1 MAKKWAEVFERK
13 LGGNTKLVTM
23 VLCGVLLF
31 IITMP
36 TKKKE
41 TMSSDAAAN
50 APPVTYAAEAYAQEE
65 YVKDLEQRLTE
76 SLSKVSGVGA
86 VQVMIS
92 LKSSEEFVVKM
103 EETKEKHTTSENDG
117 SGGERNINESTT
129 LESTV
134 YVSRGSDKE
143 PYVVKTILPE
153 IEGVLVVAKGAGTGT
168 VNRTIV
174 DIVQALF
181 DLDVHKV
188 KVVKME

>member
-1 MAKKWAEVFERK
+1 MAKKWADIFEGK
-13 LGGNTKLVTM
+13 LRGNTKLVTM

-31 IITMP
+31 IIAMP

-41 TMSSDAAAN
+41 STSNDAVAN
-50 APPVTYAAEAYAQEE
+50 APPVAHAVETDSQEK
-65 YVKDLEQRLTE
+65 YVKDLERRLTE

-92 LKSSEEFVVKM
+92 LKSSEESVVKM
-103 EETKEKHTTSENDG
+103 EETKEKHTTNESDG
-117 SGGERNINESTT
+117 SGGERNISESTT
-129 LESTV
+129 GESVV
-134 YVSRGSDKE
+134 YVSSGSDKE
-143 PYVVKTILPE
+143 PYVVKTILPQ

-174 DIVQALF
+174 DIVRALF